1 MPPPLFIIRR
11 QHFFLSVHLY
21 VGRQSRLY
29 IAARDGGVSPSDFG
43 RVSLPLPSGSG
54 LSDTAELINSAW
66 QKEFSLFFSVEEV
79 EPEEFQKR
87 LENGSY
93 TIALAPV
100 QAEGGSVYTALARF
114 SPTGGGLT
122 GYSDALYTTQLSA
135 SATATGSTRCSLLAA
150 CERQLLEQAVAV
162 PLFTQQK
169 RLLVANGIEGLVFD
183 PFGPVLDVTYATKS

>member
-1 MPPPLFIIRR
+1 MQPLRR
-11 QHFFLSVHLY
+11 WKSPAGGLFAEAKGLIPDGLTVDGIDY
-21 VGRQSRLY
+21 RQTAGDVRPAFGDPRALY

-43 RVSLPLPSGSG
+43 RVSLLLPSGSG

-100 QAEGGSVYTALARF
+100 QAEGGSVYTALAQ
-114 SPTGGGLT
+114 SPPP
-122 GYSDALYTTQLSA
+122 
-135 SATATGSTRCSLLAA
+135 AA
-150 CERQLLEQAVAV
+150 
-162 PLFTQQK
+162 
-169 RLLVANGIEGLVFD
+169 G
-183 PFGPVLDVTYATKS
+183 